1 MDWVNSSCA
10 SFNKNQGSRKR
21 RSRNFLWTNFFDGSK
36 VRIVKRIFL
45 LCLFGFW
52 LQRTMLAQGTIG
64 SADLIL
70 NINFTAISNS
80 PANYLPSGTASYFS
94 KAFFGSTTNTLDFVI
109 NTGANRSSDG
119 WILQMQKDGSLI
131 PVIEFTNELTGPFS
145 HYHYSQS
152 LQLTIDQI
160 QTLLAGR
167 WYAEVDFGSYKYLG
181 NLAISSIRL
190 PQPVIAVSPLSDF
203 SNIGGNVVIA
213 ANNQKAK
220 VVLDGSESNNPF
232 YLPLQFVWMDGI
244 NLLGAT
250 TITTNI
256 LEVGT
261 HQIILKMNSISS
273 ILSYSIESSVTLEII
288 TPGEAVGIVIS
299 MIDQSNLANTKKR
312 LLTKTLLAAVIY
324 LDVNSVKLNSRQGK
338 LNLLAGSSLD
348 RKNMILAI
356 RQLQIF
362 QSQVRQAAPADSTDA
377 TSFINAA
384 QQIIDA
390 ETMALR

>member
-1 MDWVNSSCA
+1 
-10 SFNKNQGSRKR
+10 
-21 RSRNFLWTNFFDGSK
+21 
-36 VRIVKRIFL
+36 
-45 LCLFGFW
+45 
-52 LQRTMLAQGTIG
+52 MLAQGTIG

-70 NINFTAISNS
+70 NINFTAIFNS

-167 WYAEVDFGSYKYLG
+167 WYAEVDFGSYEYLG

-312 LLTKTLLAAVIY
+312 LLTKTLLAAVTY

>member
-1 MDWVNSSCA
+1 
-10 SFNKNQGSRKR
+10 
-21 RSRNFLWTNFFDGSK
+21 
-36 VRIVKRIFL
+36 
-45 LCLFGFW
+45 
-52 LQRTMLAQGTIG
+52 MLAQGTIG
-64 SADLIL
+64 SPDLTL

-80 PANYLPSGTASYFS
+80 PANYLPSGTASYFY
-94 KAFFGSTTNTLDFVI
+94 KPFFGSTTNTLDVAI
-109 NTGANRSSDG
+109 NTVTNQSSEG
-119 WILQMQKDGSLI
+119 WILQMENDGSLTR
-131 PVIEFTNELTGPFS
+131 VVEFTNEITGILISPFLPIN
-145 HYHYSQS
+145 YKYSQS
-152 LQLTIDQI
+152 LQLTVEQI
-160 QTLLAGR
+160 QNLLAGR
-167 WYAEVDFGSYKYLG
+167 WYAQVDFGSYKYMG
-181 NLAISSIRL
+181 NLVPSSIHL

-203 SNIGGNVVIA
+203 SNKGGNVVIA
-213 ANNQKAK
+213 ANNQTAK

-232 YLPLQFVWMDGI
+232 YLPLQFVWMDGSD
-244 NLLGAT
+244 LLGAT

-273 ILSYSIESSVTLEII
+273 VLSYSTESSVTLEII
-288 TPGEAVGIVIS
+288 TSGEAVGIVIS

-312 LLTKTLLAAVIY
+312 LLTKTLLAAVTY

-348 RKNMILAI
+348 RINMILAI

-390 ETMALR
+390 ETIALR